1 MFGFGDLSGSH
12 LELYAWYGV
21 VVAVLIVLHDLG
33 FRHLRRK
40 YPDVLRGPQAA
51 FLREAAS

>member
-12 LELYAWYGV
+12 LEPYAWCGM
-21 VVAVLIVLHDLG
+21 VAVVPIVLHDLG

-40 YPDVLRGPQAA
+40 YPEVLRGPQEV
-51 FLREAAS
+51 FLQEVAS